1 MADETSFF
9 NRLTR
14 LFRSGPIVKR
24 KIKAY
29 REPTTGTAIQQFQ
42 RSQSHVYSNA
52 ISAYGMYDRMSRY
65 ADFQEME
72 ATPEIA
78 SALDIYSDETV
89 AQDERGKSLHIYSEN
104 EKIRK
109 ILEELFSDNLNIDFN
124 LNPWVRNLCKYGD
137 FFLFLDISPEYGVLS
152 GFPVPVN
159 EIERELLTSNK
170 MEDSPCHI

>member
-1 MADETSFF
+1 MADEPSFF

-14 LFRSGPIVKR
+14 LFRSGPLVKR
-24 KIKAY
+24 KVRAY

-42 RSQSHVYSNA
+42 RSQSHVYANA

-89 AQDERGKSLHIYSEN
+89 AQDEVGTTLHIYSEN

-109 ILEELFSDNLNIDFN
+109 VLEELFYDNLNIDFN
-124 LNPWVRNLCKYGD
+124 LNPWVRNLCKYGR
-137 FFLFLDISPEYGVLS
+137 LLPLS
-152 GFPVPVN
+152 
-159 EIERELLTSNK
+159 RYQS
-170 MEDSPCHI
+170 